1 MALGTESG
9 SSCPSWVTVPEV
21 RANPSASLSL
31 SVLTCKLE
39 KMDEDK
45 YGRTLETA
53 AFKPELTVSPLAPW
67 RTGLC
72 ILHFLVSN
80 RSHYRVLPG
89 DA

>member
-53 AFKPELTVSPLAPW
+53 AFKP
-67 RTGLC
+67 
-72 ILHFLVSN
+72 
-80 RSHYRVLPG
+80 
-89 DA
+89 